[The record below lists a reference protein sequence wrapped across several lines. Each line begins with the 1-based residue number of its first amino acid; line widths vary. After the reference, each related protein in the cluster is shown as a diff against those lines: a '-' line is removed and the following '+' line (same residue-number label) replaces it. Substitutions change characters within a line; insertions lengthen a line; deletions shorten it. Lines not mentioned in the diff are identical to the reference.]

1 MLPADQLAEALQA
14 CPPETFRGTLYRAVN
29 LQYLSSLTSGVS
41 ALRAANRYGPPG
53 LTEALYMAVTP
64 DLAMVEANQQYRHE
78 FHMDVIPATAI
89 LPVDV
94 DVRRVLDL
102 TRRENQQALGTTV
115 AELTGQW
122 RVEYGAQLEELAK
135 SKADP
140 HRQVK
145 VVRVPTHD
153 IGKAA
158 YEAGFDAIRY
168 ESCYAGHRQT
178 NRENYVV
185 FLRSG
190 QPAPKFQLHED
201 VLRAAEWLAKDQAKR
216 ERAERHA
223 TRAAQR
229 RSKT

>member
-1 MLPADQLAEALQA
+1 MLPADQLAAALQA
-14 CPPETFRGTLYRAVN
+14 CPQETFRGTLYRAVN
-29 LQYLSSLTSGVS
+29 LRYLSSLTSGVG

-78 FHMDVIPATAI
+78 FHTDVIPATAI

-122 RVEYGAQLEELAK
+122 RDEYGAQLN
-135 SKADP
+135 DP
-140 HRQVK
+140 S
-145 VVRVPTHD
+145 VRVPTHD

-158 YEAGFDAIRY
+158 YEAGFNAIRY
-168 ESCYAGHRQT
+168 ESRYAEHRRS
-178 NRENYVV
+178 NRDNYVV
-185 FLRSG
+185 FLRPG
-190 QPAPKFQLHED
+190 QPAPRFQLHED
-201 VLRAAEWLAKDQAKR
+201 VLRAAELLAKDQAKR
-216 ERAERHA
+216 ERAERRA